1 MKAIEFSWDSKK
13 AHANMR
19 KHGVSF
25 DEASTAFGDAN
36 ARLIFD
42 PDHSNTEDR
51 YILLGM
57 TTRFRLVVVCH
68 IYRKTERIIRI
79 ISARKATKHEV
90 IEYTGTL

>member
-1 MKAIEFSWDSKK
+1 MKTIEFSWDPNK
-13 AHANMR
+13 ARANDR

-25 DEASTAFGDAN
+25 DEASTAFWDAD

-42 PDHSNTEDR
+42 PDHSYTEDR

-68 IYRKTERIIRI
+68 SYRKSERIIRI

-90 IEYTGTL
+90 KEYTGSL